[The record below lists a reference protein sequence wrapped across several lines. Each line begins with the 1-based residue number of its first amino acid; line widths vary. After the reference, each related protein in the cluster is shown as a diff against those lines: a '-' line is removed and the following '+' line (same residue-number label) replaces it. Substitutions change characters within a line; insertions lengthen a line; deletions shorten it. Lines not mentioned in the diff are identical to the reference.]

1 MSKSQQKQR
10 KRTKNRRSFLL
21 TLALIALIGYFCS
34 SLVSLQF
41 QIYNKQQELNAVQT
55 QYSQE
60 LKKNKELKELAS
72 EDDQNAYMERVARNV
87 LGYAY
92 PGESVYY
99 DGASDS

>member
-21 TLALIALIGYFCS
+21 TLALIALIGYFCI

-60 LKKNKELKELAS
+60 LKKNKELKERAS

-99 DGASDS
+99 DVSSDS